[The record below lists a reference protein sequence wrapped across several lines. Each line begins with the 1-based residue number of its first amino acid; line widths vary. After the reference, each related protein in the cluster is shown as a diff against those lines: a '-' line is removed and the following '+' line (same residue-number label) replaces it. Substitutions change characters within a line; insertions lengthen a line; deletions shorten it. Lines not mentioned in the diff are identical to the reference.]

1 MSARLLSAPPR
12 PCFLFL
18 LLLCLLLPT
27 LCVSTATIATVV
39 AQGNT
44 VVFQH
49 RVEALLDERQVYTR
63 VEVVEV
69 SRTNS
74 DTLLVLASYD
84 DRDDL
89 ATMASDGTEARAVAV
104 TTVGGRVTSLLHH
117 AEETPASLNYK
128 RALVSLLT
136 PALHSHRL
144 VYHTQSGVLGT
155 CEVRYEHE
163 ESRTVTWLDMT
174 RCSHFTYEQVLS
186 AHNLPLLHLA
196 VELEGSSSTCDYS
209 WRGADRDLLEGV
221 RCTETLLV
229 APRYTPTSQLL
240 NITLTSSLTP
250 LNASLLEP
258 EVFDYMQGATET
270 TDLTFQLE
278 PQKEAQG
285 NVLQLMEE
293 VCFSEGEERLT
304 AELLQRLS
312 YLSYVLA
319 RSTSELPDLPAVC
332 PVNVRRGVALAMAV
346 VGGPR
351 TLHFFVKQLAELSR
365 ASRNFNFSDDE
376 YFFTL
381 ALRNLVNP
389 EHHSSEALPRDFFLR
404 RENQIVY
411 DELVDYLLTQTP
423 PAVAGVAVLL
433 EGLSKVAPQLFQRL
447 LQKSGPFLLPRGA
460 CERGDYA
467 EAVRLLRSVSGLST
481 RPQDYVTSLGPC
493 FATDNVDVIVAAM
506 DTLSTVDC
514 DMQGVTELQKVG
526 LDSPSDSEIRI
537 AAYRGLVHC
546 LPSQPDL
553 IQTVA
558 KALDSSH
565 DDFSTQ
571 VASYVWSHI
580 QSVISSDDPSLL
592 SLKEVLSA
600 SDLVTGVPD
609 PVWYDPRRHSRHL
622 AHTVHL
628 DARTSVTVTGDLAW
642 GRYSPAP
649 RAIYL
654 TVALHHEGATHQFAQ
669 VMLRVTGVEA
679 MVLSVPWVEEMLHA
693 AGSAASQLWS
703 IVSRMAGSKSRDKR
717 DVTHNQI
724 TEFLQQVITRIPAA
738 YRIKVSTVELY
749 LRLLDTHA
757 LYLHLED
764 LRYSSPLE
772 ALATKLQA
780 PLRAVLV
787 ALAPLLDNTLTLAT
801 SSGVPVAL
809 GVHGMAGV
817 NARCDH
823 IAPVGG
829 GVFNLVASGGMVLW
843 GRANVG
849 GGREAP
855 LVSHLLWTLDFPI
868 SASYQYEG
876 EGLHAHVRLPR
887 NWPGHVWMNRRDT
900 TLNGTLAPANTSRSC
915 WGREEVLE
923 VCLEARDGEM
933 TGGMMGRGGWLA
945 PYFRSLTLPRLNPAE
960 PINVTFSFPKIGETR
975 MRQMVLEAG
984 GQRYSGGL
992 VVQNSPFHSFT
1003 VTLNTPLHV
1012 YLFKGLAGTRERVT
1026 QVASLEASMDQD
1038 RYGLRLQLSTPQL
1051 VRQKV
1056 WSPSVF
1062 ITTPAG
1068 GEEEAVRV
1076 YFSVKDE
1083 TDGFQS
1089 DFIFQTLGPLLSY
1102 LKLEASS
1109 QIVGTVDGTDGSL
1122 KILEIRSLEV
1132 TSSSLFSMGLSG
1144 RVHLAGSTHGEG
1156 HFKVRWAGDANQF
1169 EFSVALTPA
1178 VTFLG
1183 ISQFEAGGTRGT
1195 SLRVSFSALHNSI
1208 QAPMGGSL
1216 ALLLDTSTVEL
1227 DISLALAHLAR
1238 INFSHKYKGPLNLRT
1253 AMAVRSESIGMA
1265 WSAGHE
1271 LLVQPG
1277 TLRHEFNVSWSE
1289 EPSDTVSSVVYY
1301 TAASDNSLSH
1311 SFRAQVVYPGQLV
1324 EVEQTLEEVLH
1335 GTYKSKLLARMD
1347 PGRTLNSETI
1357 LITRIKEHA
1366 LSYGFSNT
1374 LRLDTWATPLS
1385 LVGAF
1390 NCVPTTCSVMFTVD
1404 RSGDQLLDLKVK
1416 RNSAAGVSRTNAHII
1431 IMQWLNGT
1439 ISLDAV
1445 QKIGYY
1451 DFKCRMALWAWQRVI
1466 NGRAQINLLS
1476 TDAVVSEAL
1485 LLELQE
1491 DGKPGLPTHSYNGT
1505 LRLDQAARTLFIRQ
1519 EVWPVVGGAQQPP
1532 WQVLVEGGIG
1542 DALLNSYHFA
1552 KGLLRTPVG
1561 QLYSANG
1568 EAHTALVGQESVEA
1582 TVMLSA
1588 AQDAHVH
1595 YLLAWEMD
1603 LQTHNTTNSTT
1614 NSKQE
1619 ADTGEETAV
1628 EEATKNTVVM
1638 SLESFGRL
1646 KTPPTGEL
1654 ELRVDCKRKLL
1665 PPADGTGLAINRVDT
1680 DVRLTLVEQRWE
1692 VGGTQGSLSWTANM
1706 YSLNGRTWLTQGQR
1720 SIGLVSFG
1728 AAKNQSLKSSHILSL
1743 MDPGQAWGRLVL
1755 GLETEHLG
1763 SFPHSFQSSAGLKLG
1778 VGNAEAG
1785 QALALVL
1792 WTPAEAAVNLALT
1805 TFLAALPGGNLY
1817 LKMWGS
1823 GFEGHAAWAD
1833 VKGGGGVKWDRG
1845 GRDLEVALKYEH
1857 PGAALHVLETTLS
1870 FSVSQP
1876 LYPPLTLVMA
1886 VGFNLNGAYQLA
1898 VNAECRSGQE
1908 NYLVTVAMQHP
1919 GGSSGLRLL
1928 VRKVGITYGSL
1939 LACFLNDFAMQITG
1953 AYTARDAEQEMLATI
1968 KTSLLPEPN
1977 GYTLKLVKKM
1987 LMQSI
1992 ELLAFLAQGGAQ
2004 PDWVYGYR
2012 VVGQIKRDIKGR
2024 LRTMVAEDT
2033 LTHHILQTLVEE
2045 YKFFQLFVNNHFDE
2059 MELEMKFLE
2068 FWPTTKVSGTL
2079 RKGKDTQLSL
2089 TVTTPTLKHLLEGR
2103 ILFSSG
2109 EWQSAHSGSLAYT
2122 QRDKGGRV
2130 VPLKVELEAIKW
2142 NSNKQKYN
2150 LLFQCSPPQVHVAK
2164 ELPFAPDHSLGD
2176 VQYPLEQ
2183 PPRASAITSFQATLE
2198 VMRDPTYNQ
2207 YKVTWE
2213 TDETVS
2219 YGKVVM
2225 ARNPHGGNGLVQY
2238 RRHVKGIPKSE
2249 IEYLLEGNY
2258 RRVANEVMF
2267 SCTLDQSSIGRP
2279 RAINFLHSEGEGYTE
2294 LLLDLFAE
2302 ESDQV
2307 ILVIM
2312 NLPEHFRFRIGQY
2325 GNTFL
2330 LLGYQSDID
2339 DEGAIVYKVQAQNSG
2354 RTVEMWSG
2362 SAEEDAR
2369 KCMMAGVMLETP
2381 TLAPTHNMLKL
2392 CPTNGPYVMVQTLGV
2407 EEHEG
2412 PYLKV
2417 GQISGPGGLGLQV
2430 GTGRLRPLDTPPAL
2444 TLTANVQKEVLEVL
2458 TDWQVPSLSR
2468 LESEFASRGTSVV
2481 EALWDF
2487 GYPTVMV
2494 EGGLYLTPLISDTE
2508 DLIHQTFNFTR
2519 STSLQLWT
2527 KLVGDVSSKGGG
2539 LFHEVSRAVVR
2550 HAEAMVDTC
2559 VAAAHSAF
2567 STLKGSVE
2575 NVATTT
2581 VTLLQNATTDAINT
2595 FSAAEER
2602 VVGAVSGVTA
2612 RLQHHLGPPLTRVH
2626 ATLAALT
2633 YNDDQSLYALVSR
2646 AMGAVRR
2653 RIGRR
2658 EGVRGYV
2665 TDQLLT
2671 RAEKVV
2677 VENAYWEGLRDK
2689 GSALLRHL
2697 QNVTTISI
2705 AMPHQTAL
2713 MIRVAMPSR
2722 MRRDLEETIHWL
2734 VNKEGP
2740 RLLMEAEGWTKA
2752 YWARTRYLLTWPVYG
2767 EAMVFGWDQG
2777 ITWDG
2782 RQVTPLLTDACRHL
2796 LVLLTH
2802 AATPTA
2808 ITLHMEDLD
2817 SRPREVLTF
2826 FSGNDIVTLD
2836 SLLKMTYNAKHIRQP
2851 LLEKGDLTLRWS
2863 RNAASITSTVGL
2875 SLECQLD
2882 QPLCR
2887 LVVSD
2892 QHFAGTVGLLGVF
2905 DYDNSSD
2912 YMTSRWEMPATE
2924 EEWVQSWRVG
2934 TPGQCASQLPESH
2947 MSPPHGHHCTDL
2959 FQSSNSPYRWCF
2971 RSVPPSPY
2979 LQTCQAGWEC
2989 ASQQAFLQACSRHYH
3004 ELTPNLTC
3012 SSCLLE
3018 ETREEGTEGLRKEVV
3033 IITDFECWSDPQDLV
3048 TALSRDTKRSKV
3060 MIRYIGRGPPSEGPF
3075 QNVAETVVDNGALPI
3090 ETILNSALLDFSER
3104 ALKTIIFF
3112 DCQHPRCEVS
3122 SAAPQTVKA
3131 RETLLSLG
3139 IQLHVITMDALT
3151 IMDQQSLSRRAA
3163 RQLIGLDGHTA
3174 YLLSHARKKKVKGKR
3189 NIRRHL
3195 EVPIGNTCTHLAV
3208 ETDGSVFSLRN
3219 IKMERKHHRRILQ
3232 QLVALRVEA
3241 GRAADYLGC
3250 RVCKCGAPCTLCHP
3264 PPPLVYLNSERGDD
3278 NDDDD
3283 DYDEE
3288 DNLSVRSR
3296 GRKRHKSSRRQ

>member
-1 MSARLLSAPPR
+1 M
-12 PCFLFL
+12 
-18 LLLCLLLPT
+18 
-27 LCVSTATIATVV
+27 CVCG
-39 AQGNT
+39 Q
-44 VVFQH
+44 
-49 RVEALLDERQVYTR
+49 
-63 VEVVEV
+63 
-69 SRTNS
+69 
-74 DTLLVLASYD
+74 
-84 DRDDL
+84 
-89 ATMASDGTEARAVAV
+89 
-104 TTVGGRVTSLLHH
+104 
-117 AEETPASLNYK
+117 
-128 RALVSLLT
+128 
-136 PALHSHRL
+136 
-144 VYHTQSGVLGT
+144 
-155 CEVRYEHE
+155 
-163 ESRTVTWLDMT
+163 
-174 RCSHFTYEQVLS
+174 
-186 AHNLPLLHLA
+186 
-196 VELEGSSSTCDYS
+196 
-209 WRGADRDLLEGV
+209 
-221 RCTETLLV
+221 
-229 APRYTPTSQLL
+229 
-240 NITLTSSLTP
+240 
-250 LNASLLEP
+250 
-258 EVFDYMQGATET
+258 
-270 TDLTFQLE
+270 
-278 PQKEAQG
+278 
-285 NVLQLMEE
+285 
-293 VCFSEGEERLT
+293 
-304 AELLQRLS
+304 
-312 YLSYVLA
+312 
-319 RSTSELPDLPAVC
+319 
-332 PVNVRRGVALAMAV
+332 
-346 VGGPR
+346 
-351 TLHFFVKQLAELSR
+351 
-365 ASRNFNFSDDE
+365 
-376 YFFTL
+376 
-381 ALRNLVNP
+381 
-389 EHHSSEALPRDFFLR
+389 
-404 RENQIVY
+404 
-411 DELVDYLLTQTP
+411 
-423 PAVAGVAVLL
+423 
-433 EGLSKVAPQLFQRL
+433 
-447 LQKSGPFLLPRGA
+447 
-460 CERGDYA
+460 
-467 EAVRLLRSVSGLST
+467 AVRLLRSVSGLST

-493 FATDNVDVIVAAM
+493 FATDNVNVIVAAM

-654 TVALHHEGATHQFAQ
+654 TVALHHDGATHQLAQ
-669 VMLRVTGVEA
+669 VMVRVTGVEA
-679 MVLSVPWVEEMLHA
+679 MVMSVPWVEKVLQA
-693 AGSAASQLWS
+693 TGSAASQLWS
-703 IVSRMAGSKSRDKR
+703 IVSRMAGGKSREKR
-717 DVTHNQI
+717 DVTHNQV

-738 YRIKVSTVELY
+738 YRTKISTVELY

-757 LYLHLED
+757 FYFHLED

-772 ALATKLQA
+772 ALATRLQA

-823 IAPVGG
+823 IAPVGE

-843 GRANVG
+843 GHANVG
-849 GGREAP
+849 GRREAP

-876 EGLHAHVRLPR
+876 EELHAHVRLPR
-887 NWPGHVWMNRRDT
+887 NWPGHVWMSRRDT
-900 TLNGTLAPANTSRSC
+900 TLNGTLAPARTTRNC
-915 WGREEVLE
+915 FGGEEVLE
-923 VCLEARDGEM
+923 MCLEARDGEM
-933 TGGMMGRGGWLA
+933 TGGMMGRGSWLA
-945 PYFRSLTLPRLNPAE
+945 PYFRSVTLPRLNPAE
-960 PINVTFSFPKIGETR
+960 PINVTFSFPKIGETQ
-975 MRQMVLEAG
+975 MRQVVVEAG
-984 GQRYSGGL
+984 GQRYNGGL
-992 VVQNSPFHSFT
+992 VFQNSPFNSFAI
-1003 VTLNTPLHV
+1003 TLNTPLHV
-1012 YLFKGLAGTRERVT
+1012 YLLKGLAGTRERIT

-1062 ITTPAG
+1062 ITTPAE
-1068 GEEEAVRV
+1068 GEEEVLRV
-1076 YFSVKDE
+1076 YFSMKDE

-1089 DFIFQTLGPLLSY
+1089 DFNFQTLGPLLSY
-1102 LKLEASS
+1102 LDLETSS
-1109 QIVGTVDGTDGSL
+1109 QIAGTVDGTDRSL
-1122 KILEIRSLEV
+1122 KVLEIRSLEV
-1132 TSSSLFSMGLSG
+1132 TSSTLFSMGLSG
-1144 RVHLAGSTHGEG
+1144 RVQLAGSPHGEG
-1156 HFKVRWAGDANQF
+1156 HIRVRWAGDANQF

-1195 SLRVSFSALHNSI
+1195 SLRVSFSALHSSI
-1208 QAPMGGSL
+1208 QSPMGGSL
-1216 ALLLDTSTVEL
+1216 VLLLDTNTVEL
-1227 DISLALAHLAR
+1227 DLSLALAHLAR
-1238 INFSHKYKGPLNLRT
+1238 INLSHRHKGPLNLRT
-1253 AMAVRSESIGMA
+1253 AVAVRSESIGLA

-1289 EPSDTVSSVVYY
+1289 EPSDTVSSLVHY
-1301 TAASDNSLSH
+1301 TAASDNSLSR

-1324 EVEQTLEEVLH
+1324 EVEQTLEEVQP
-1335 GTYKSKLLARMD
+1335 GTYKSRLQVKLD

-1357 LITRIKEHA
+1357 FITRMKEHA

-1374 LRLDTWATPLS
+1374 LRLDTWDTPLS

-1390 NCVPTTCSVMFTVD
+1390 NCVPVTCSVVLTID
-1404 RSGDQLLDLKVK
+1404 RSGDQLLDLQVK
-1416 RNSAAGVSRTNAHII
+1416 RNAAAGVSRTNAHIMI
-1431 IMQWLNGT
+1431 TQWLNGT
-1439 ISLDAV
+1439 MSLDTV

-1451 DFKCRMALWAWQRVI
+1451 DFKCQIALWAWQRVMH
-1466 NGRAQINLLS
+1466 GRAQINLLS
-1476 TDAVVSEAL
+1476 TDVVVSEAL
-1485 LLELQE
+1485 MLELRE
-1491 DGKPGLPTHSYNGT
+1491 DGKPGFPTHSYNGT
-1505 LRLDQAARTLFIRQ
+1505 LRVDQDDRTLFTRQ
-1519 EVWPVVGGAQQPP
+1519 EVWPVVGGAQLPP
-1532 WQVLVEGGIG
+1532 WQVVIQGGIG

-1552 KGLLRTPVG
+1552 KGSLRTPVG
-1561 QLYSANG
+1561 QQYSADG
-1568 EAHTALVGQESVEA
+1568 EAHTAIVGQESVEA
-1582 TVMLSA
+1582 TVMFSA

-1603 LQTHNTTNSTT
+1603 MQTRNTTNSTT
-1614 NSKQE
+1614 NSKQ
-1619 ADTGEETAV
+1619 AANSGEETAV
-1628 EEATKNTVVM
+1628 EEAAMNTVM
-1638 SLESFGRL
+1638 SLESYGRL

-1654 ELRVDCKRKLL
+1654 ELSLDCKKKLL
-1665 PPADGTGLAINRVDT
+1665 PPADGTLLAINRVDT

-1706 YSLNGRTWLTQGQR
+1706 YSLKGRTWLTQGQR

-1728 AAKNQSLKSSHILSL
+1728 AAKNQSLKSSHILSV

-1763 SFPHSFQSSAGLKLG
+1763 SFPHSFQSSAGFKLA
-1778 VGNAEAG
+1778 VKNAEVG
-1785 QALALVL
+1785 QAQALVL
-1792 WTPAEAAVNLALT
+1792 WTPAEAAVSLALT
-1805 TFLAALPGGNLY
+1805 TFLAAMPGGNLF
-1817 LKMWGS
+1817 LKMWRS
-1823 GFEGHAAWAD
+1823 GFEGHAAWAH

-1857 PGAALHVLETTLS
+1857 PGAAMHVLETTIS

-1876 LYPPLTLVMA
+1876 LYPPLTLVLA
-1886 VGFNLNGAYQLA
+1886 TRFNLNGVYHLA
-1898 VNAECRSGQE
+1898 VNADCRSEQE
-1908 NYLVTVAMQHP
+1908 HYLVTAAMQHP

-1939 LACFLNDFAMQITG
+1939 LACFYDDFAMQITG
-1953 AYTARDAEQEMLATI
+1953 TYTARDAEQEMLTTV

-1977 GYTLKLVKKM
+1977 GYTLKLVKKV

-2004 PDWVYGYR
+2004 PDWVYAYR
-2012 VVGQIKRDIKGR
+2012 VAGQIKRDIKGR

-2033 LTHHILQTLVEE
+2033 FTHHILQTLVEE
-2045 YKFFQLFVNNHFDE
+2045 YKFFQLLVNNHFDE

-2109 EWQSAHSGSLAYT
+2109 EWRSAHSGSLAYT

-2130 VPLKVELEAIKW
+2130 VPFKVELEASRW

-2150 LLFQCSPPQVHVAK
+2150 LLFQCSPPQTHIAK
-2164 ELPFAPDHSLGD
+2164 ELPFASDLED
-2176 VQYPLEQ
+2176 MRYPLEQ
-2183 PPRASAITSFQATLE
+2183 SRRASAITSFQATLE
-2198 VMRDPTYNQ
+2198 VTRDPTYNQ
-2207 YKVTWE
+2207 YKMTWE
-2213 TDETVS
+2213 TEETVS
-2219 YGKVVM
+2219 YTKVVV

-2238 RRHVKGIPKSE
+2238 RRHVKSIPKSE

-2339 DEGAIVYKVQAQNSG
+2339 DEGAIIYKVQVQNSG
-2354 RTVEMWSG
+2354 RTVEVWSG
-2362 SAEEDAR
+2362 NEEEDT
-2369 KCMMAGVMLETP
+2369 KTCMVAGVMLETP

-2392 CPTNGPYVMVQTLGV
+2392 CPGNTPYVMVQALGV
-2407 EEHEG
+2407 EKHEG

-2468 LESEFASRGTSVV
+2468 LEAEFASRGTSMVG
-2481 EALWDF
+2481 AFRDF
-2487 GYPTVMV
+2487 GYPTVV
-2494 EGGLYLTPLISDTE
+2494 IEGGLYITPLVSDTE
-2508 DLIHQTFNFTR
+2508 DLLQQALNFTR
-2519 STSLQLWT
+2519 STSVQLWT
-2527 KLVGDVSSKGGG
+2527 KLVGNVFSKDGDV
-2539 LFHEVSRAVVR
+2539 FHEMGRAVVR
-2550 HAEAMVDTC
+2550 HAESVVDTC
-2559 VAAAHSAF
+2559 VVAAHSVF
-2567 STLKGSVE
+2567 TKLKGSAE
-2575 NVATTT
+2575 NVATST
-2581 VTLLQNATTDAINT
+2581 VTLLRNATTGAINT
-2595 FSAAEER
+2595 FNAAEQR
-2602 VVGAVSGVTA
+2602 VLRAVNGVTA
-2612 RLQHHLGPPLTRVH
+2612 RLHHHLGPPLTQVR
-2626 ATLAALT
+2626 ATLTALS

-2646 AMGAVRR
+2646 VMGGLRR

-2658 EGVRGYV
+2658 EGMRGYV

-2671 RAEKVV
+2671 RAEKIV
-2677 VENAYWEGLRDK
+2677 VENAYWDGLRDT
-2689 GSALLRHL
+2689 GSTLLRHL

-2705 AMPHQTAL
+2705 VMPHQTAL
-2713 MIRVAMPSR
+2713 MIRVAMPNR
-2722 MRRDLEETIHWL
+2722 MKRDLEEAIHWL

-2740 RLLMEAEGWTKA
+2740 RLLVEAEGLTKA

-2808 ITLHMEDLD
+2808 ITLHVEDLD

-2826 FSGNDIVTLD
+2826 FSGNNVVTLD
-2836 SLLKMTYNAKHIRQP
+2836 SLLKMTYNGKHIRQP
-2851 LLEKGDLTLRWS
+2851 LLETGDLTLRWS
-2863 RNAASITSTVGL
+2863 RNDASVTSTVGL

-2892 QHFAGTVGLLGVF
+2892 QHFAATVGLLGVF

-2947 MSPPHGHHCTDL
+2947 ISPPHGHHCTDL
-2959 FQSSNSPYRWCF
+2959 FQSSSSPYRWCF

-2989 ASQQAFLQACSRHYH
+2989 ASQQAFLQACRRHYH

-3018 ETREEGTEGLRKEVV
+3018 ETREEGTEGLRREVV
-3033 IITDFECWSDPQDLV
+3033 IITDFECWNDPQDLI
-3048 TALSRDTKRSKV
+3048 TALSRNTKRPNKV

-3090 ETILNSALLDFSER
+3090 ETILNSALFDFSER
-3104 ALKTIIFF
+3104 ALKTIVLF

-3122 SAAPQTVKA
+3122 SAASQTVKA

-3139 IQLHVITMDALT
+3139 VQLHVITMDALT
-3151 IMDQQSLSRRAA
+3151 IMGRQSLSRRAA

-3195 EVPIGNTCTHLAV
+3195 EVPIGNTCAHLAV

-3219 IKMERKHHRRILQ
+3219 IKMEKKHHRRILQ

-3250 RVCKCGAPCTLCHP
+3250 RVCKCGVPCTLCHP

-3278 NDDDD
+3278 NDEDV
-3283 DYDEE
+3283 DYEEE
-3288 DNLSVRSR
+3288 DNLSLRSQ
-3296 GRKRHKSSRRQ
+3296 GRMRHKSRRRP